1 MAKPTCSEAEFIR
14 LFQEYGSPTKLA
26 SHLGISVRNVN
37 ARRRRIEGVKGIKL
51 VAHAA
56 PITKRVNDI
65 GLSSRDW
72 SVAWDKTDGLSVLV
86 HNPDFTPDDYHT
98 ALQETVETV
107 RKLAPKFPPI
117 KHTKPKDGHLPYY

>member
-1 MAKPTCSEAEFIR
+1 MVKPTCSEDEFIR

-26 SHLGISVRNVN
+26 AHLGISVRNVN

-65 GLSSRDW
+65 GL
-72 SVAWDKTDGLSVLV
+72 V
-86 HNPDFTPDDYHT
+86 
-98 ALQETVETV
+98 
-107 RKLAPKFPPI
+107 
-117 KHTKPKDGHLPYY
+117 